1 MVMVLKF
8 AYYNISFQRTFE
20 LGMSTV
26 SYVIY
31 KVRNCLKSV
40 EVLNEYQCTDSKGT
54 ETSR

>member
-8 AYYNISFQRTFE
+8 ACYISFQRTFE

-31 KVRNCLKSV
+31 KVRNWLRSV
-40 EVLNEYQCTDSKGT
+40 EVLNEYQCTDSTGT
-54 ETSR
+54 ETSQ